1 MTSSAGPSPV
11 VRAVIGVSRA
21 VYAFA
26 GVAAILALSYL
37 FGHTLLEGSLSGND
51 IPWALSMVQWYDRWF
66 PHLPIWYPLQ
76 GAGTPLLFLYQPGT
90 SLLVVLFHRL
100 TGLTEI
106 QAFRLVGFLSVP
118 VGATGVYMLVWR
130 KLGNQTAALL
140 AGLLYPLSSATW
152 DWLTRIGLYGQSVT
166 IMVVPWALLA
176 FDAYLSD
183 ALKTGEP
190 RSSIL
195 RRFVFPLAALVF
207 GGMFVSHIPT
217 AMTFVMAVTVYAFLL
232 PLLQNRGQ
240 RVWRLVATSVLRA
253 WAGVLVGLLLASIW
267 ILPFIHANH
276 LANREGLSYIPAE
289 QVSYYDFAMTL
300 GLTQPVPTYR
310 MTFAVPVVLLAA
322 VGVVAGLAT
331 RKTPLVWGIVAFGSV
346 LFVSMPGIW
355 MGIVRFF
362 APLWEATNDRAVL
375 LAIVLLPATAAYGA
389 CSLGNLVGGIPS
401 LLISL
406 LGKVS
411 SLDAMSL
418 KLGRLLGSAIAA
430 AVSVAVVGLLVVYS
444 PEFVTNRNRYGLQY
458 WNGPLPIALKDG
470 RLVLLDPPQWVLSE
484 EGDLTNRTDIL
495 AFTQQLGLDSQTRM
509 DVTPDLGG
517 ITEALSLYTDAS
529 IINIYGFNASLIHA
543 MWAYQATVCYLS
555 HYGSAREVNE
565 LARWFGLQYVV
576 LHKNLSPLERYDPT
590 LWPVVYPQTD
600 DNPTIV
606 QVRRFTEA
614 PEMASLASRP
624 VVLVI
629 GGYQNGIYEQAF
641 REFVKGA
648 LGYES
653 GLAVEGGHNIDDYSL
668 DQLGRFDAVFLH
680 GYGHKDYKRAWQLLD
695 EYVAGGGAL
704 YVDTGWQFFTPD
716 WELEDAPPV
725 LPVRNLEWTH
735 FGIDAPF
742 TVEDP
747 SLIGPTVST
756 NLPPLIWEGQPW
768 GVSVP
773 SKGLR
778 DWAHPVLRAAGVPLI
793 AAGEYGQG
801 RVVWSGMNLIGHA
814 GTYDSDEERH
824 LLGRLIGWLVGTSFA
839 GEMRPPGVVREDP
852 DHIRFMLHDPL
863 PEGTSL
869 LWREAFSPDWRAS
882 IEVDG
887 RETKVP
893 IYRAGPGMM
902 LLQLPQTEAGGVVVT
917 LEYHLGWI
925 GSVGLGISLA
935 TAIGLL
941 AGTITPGLGVSMGK
955 WMRSRRRRTVRR
967 GSVEWLPNV
976 TSPHESDRYDDEEDV
991 RVDHTQP
998 PPLVDQR
1005 EKGSPRK
1012 LESVEGE
1019 DPQEA
1024 KALGSAFISQR
1035 EQQAG
1040 ENEAEHMIDW
1050 WRKSRPEGTDHD
1062 EPG

>member
-1 MTSSAGPSPV
+1 MSQEGTVHPATSGSTFALSAGPKEPDMTSPAGGSPV
-11 VRAVIGVSRA
+11 VRAVTSTFRA
-21 VYAFA
+21 TYAFA
-26 GVAAILALSYL
+26 GVAAIFALSYL
-37 FGHTLLEGSLSGND
+37 FGHTLLEGILSGND

-100 TGLTEI
+100 TGLTDI
-106 QAFRLVGFLSVP
+106 QAFRLIGFLSVP

-140 AGLLYPLSSATW
+140 AGLLYPLSSGTW
-152 DWLTRIGLYGQSVT
+152 DWLARIGLYGQSVT

-176 FDAYLSD
+176 FDSYLSD
-183 ALKTGEP
+183 ALKTGSARP
-190 RSSIL
+190 SIL
-195 RRFVFPLAALVF
+195 RRFMFPLAALVF

-217 AMTFVMAVTVYAFLL
+217 AMAFVMAVTVYALLL
-232 PLLQNRGQ
+232 PLLQIRGPKL
-240 RVWRLVATSVLRA
+240 WRPMATSVLRA
-253 WAGVLVGLLLASIW
+253 WAGVSVGLLLASVW
-267 ILPFIHANH
+267 VLPFIRANL

-289 QVSYYDFAMTL
+289 QVSYYDLGMTL
-300 GLTQPVPTYR
+300 GLTQPVPAYR
-310 MTFAVPVVLLAA
+310 MTFAIPVVLLAA

-331 RKTPLVWGIVAFGSV
+331 RKTPLSWGVVAFGSV
-346 LFVSMPGIW
+346 VFVSMPGIW
-355 MGIVRFF
+355 MGLVRIF

-389 CSLGNLVGGIPS
+389 CTLGNVVGGIPS
-401 LLISL
+401 RLLSL
-406 LGKVS
+406 LGKVNPR
-411 SLDAMSL
+411 DAMIP
-418 KLGRLLGSAIAA
+418 KLARLVGSGTAA
-430 AVSVAVVGLLVVYS
+430 VVSVAAVGLLVVYS
-444 PEFVTNRNRYGLQY
+444 PKLVSDRNGYGLQG

-470 RLVLLDPPQWVLSE
+470 KLELLDPPQWVLSE
-484 EGDLTNRTDIL
+484 EGDQTNRTDIV
-495 AFTQQLGLDSQTRM
+495 AFSQQLGFYSLTRV

-543 MWAYQATVCYLS
+543 MWAYQATVYYLS

-565 LARWFGLQYVV
+565 LAHWFGLQYVV
-576 LHKNLSPLERYDPT
+576 LHKNLSPLERYDPN
-590 LWPVVYPQTD
+590 LWPIVYPQSD

-614 PEMASLASRP
+614 PEMASLVSRP

-653 GLAVEGGHNIDDYSL
+653 GLAVEGVHNIDDYSL
-668 DQLGRFDAVFLH
+668 DQLRGFDAVFLH
-680 GYGHKDYKRAWQLLD
+680 GYGYKDYERAWQLL
-695 EYVAGGGAL
+695 EEFVASGGAL
-704 YVDTGWQFFTPD
+704 YVDTGWQFFSPD
-716 WELEDAPPV
+716 WELEDTPPV
-725 LPVRNLEWTH
+725 LPVHNLEWTH
-735 FGIDAPF
+735 FGIDASF

-747 SLIGPTVST
+747 SLIGQTVPTE
-756 NLPPLIWEGQPW
+756 LPPLIWEGQSW

-778 DWAHPVLRAAGVPLI
+778 DWAHPVLSAEGVPVI

-824 LLGRLIGWLVGTSFA
+824 LLGRLIGWLVGSSFA
-839 GEMRPPGVVREDP
+839 GEMRSPVVVREDP
-852 DHIRFMLHDPL
+852 DHIRFLILDPL

-882 IEVDG
+882 IAVDG
-887 RETKVP
+887 RVTKAP

-902 LLQLPQTEAGGVVVT
+902 LLQLPQTEAGGAVVT

-925 GSVGLGISLA
+925 GSAGLGISLA
-935 TAIGLL
+935 TAIGLV
-941 AGTITPGLGVSMGK
+941 AGTMTPGLDVSMGK
-955 WMRSRRRRTVRR
+955 WMRNRPRRVEPS
-967 GSVEWLPNV
+967 GSVEWLPHV
-976 TSPHESDRYDDEEDV
+976 TSSPESDRSSDEGHVRDENAGRLVVVED
-991 RVDHTQP
+991 T
-998 PPLVDQR
+998 
-1005 EKGSPRK
+1005 KGLS
-1012 LESVEGE
+1012 SE
-1019 DPQEA
+1019 D
-1024 KALGSAFISQR
+1024 
-1035 EQQAG
+1035 
-1040 ENEAEHMIDW
+1040 
-1050 WRKSRPEGTDHD
+1050 
-1062 EPG
+1062 